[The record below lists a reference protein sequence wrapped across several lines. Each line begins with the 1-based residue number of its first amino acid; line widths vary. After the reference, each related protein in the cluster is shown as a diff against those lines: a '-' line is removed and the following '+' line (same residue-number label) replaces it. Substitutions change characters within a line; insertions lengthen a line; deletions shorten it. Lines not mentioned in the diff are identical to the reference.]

1 MSRRWWRH
9 PAFGTLMRDRFVRTY
24 AATFVATVGVYVAPA
39 VPRPFLEYYGQA
51 AYLAPFVAL
60 ALLSAISDLP
70 RVADREERRFW
81 RAIGACCLFWLAGI
95 VLYAI
100 ESGRQPSRIFDV
112 AIGATYLMSY
122 LPLLMA
128 VEWRPHDGVPL
139 IPWEPDRWAHVVTAA
154 LLAGGWYGYFVG
166 IPAWFDEAFYGSAI
180 PALLLYLVLDVLI
193 VSLYLFVGR
202 RCPVPRWRV
211 IYGAVGLATLAI
223 TVTDLLDLLVDAGIL
238 GWVSG
243 RLTDMWWC
251 LPSFAFVV
259 AIRLRHAPLPE
270 TVTVEAGPTGFSL
283 EERARSGAFVL
294 AGGFSFPLVHLW
306 FQGIVPL
313 SPELQQAQGALVL
326 TMLILFAGVAVITY
340 GLLGRRHREL
350 EEVRQ
355 GLLQRLR
362 ESQRLEAVGRLAG
375 GVAHDFNNMLTS
387 IVGYNDM
394 ALDGLPEDDPNRA
407 SLEQIAQAAG
417 RAAELTHQLLA
428 LSRRQILKP
437 ERVNLSTLIGDFGPT
452 LARVIGEDVRLEL
465 RLSPDLKD
473 VVADPSQMRSV
484 VLTLAANAR
493 DAMPKGG
500 VVAIGTANVRLTR
513 ESHPIDPTRQAG
525 GYVELRVRDTG
536 APIADDARAHL
547 FEPFSQVASKGRG
560 AGLGLAAVHGI
571 VTQSAGRIDVANGP
585 HGGVEF
591 VIRLPR
597 AGDGGSPTPPPAA
610 TR

>member
-1 MSRRWWRH
+1 MSTTWRH
-9 PAFGTLMRDRFVRTY
+9 PVLGVLIRDRFIRLYVAAF
-24 AATFVATVGVYVAPA
+24 AATAGVYVAPG
-39 VPRPFLEYYGQA
+39 VPRAVLAYYGQA

-60 ALLSAISDLP
+60 ACWAAVSDLA

-81 RAIGACCLFWLAGI
+81 RAIGISCLAWLGGI
-95 VLYAI
+95 ILYAI
-100 ESGRQPSRIFDV
+100 ESSGQPSVLFDV
-112 AIGATYLMSY
+112 AIGTMYLMSY

-139 IPWEPDRWAHVVTAA
+139 IPWEPDRWAHVVTSA
-154 LLAGGWYGYFVG
+154 LLAGGWYVYFVG
-166 IPAWFDEAFYGSAI
+166 IPARFGETFYGSAI
-180 PALLLYLVLDVLI
+180 PAYLLYLVLDTLI
-193 VSLYLFVGR
+193 VSLYLLVGR
-202 RCPVPRWRV
+202 RCRVARWRV
-211 IYGAVGLATLAI
+211 IYWAVGLAALAL
-223 TVTDLLDLLVDAGIL
+223 TATDLLDLLVDVGLLA
-238 GWVSG
+238 WAPG
-243 RLTDMWWC
+243 RLTDLWWC
-251 LPSFAFVV
+251 LPPFAFVV
-259 AIRLRHAPLPE
+259 AIRLRHAPLP
-270 TVTVEAGPTGFSL
+270 AAPAADQGQTGFSL

-306 FQGIVPL
+306 FHDIVPV
-313 SPELQQAQGALVL
+313 STDVRHAQGVLVL
-326 TMLILFAGVAVITY
+326 TMLVLFGGVAVVTY

-350 EEVRQ
+350 EQVRQ
-355 GLLQRLR
+355 GLLLRLR

-375 GVAHDFNNMLTS
+375 GIAHDFNNMLTS

-394 ALDGLPEDDPNRA
+394 ALDGLPDDDPNRA
-407 SLEQIAQAAG
+407 SLEQIAQAAA

-465 RLSPDLKD
+465 HLAPDLKD

-513 ESHPIDPTRQAG
+513 ESHPIDPTRPAG
-525 GYVELRVRDTG
+525 GYVELRIRDTG

-547 FEPFSQVASKGRG
+547 FEPFSQTADKGRG
-560 AGLGLAAVHGI
+560 VGLGLAAVHGI
-571 VTQSAGRIDVANGP
+571 VTQSAGRIDVENAP
-585 HGGVEF
+585 DGGVEF

-597 AGDGGSPTPPPAA
+597 AANGGSPISPPVAP
-610 TR
+610 R